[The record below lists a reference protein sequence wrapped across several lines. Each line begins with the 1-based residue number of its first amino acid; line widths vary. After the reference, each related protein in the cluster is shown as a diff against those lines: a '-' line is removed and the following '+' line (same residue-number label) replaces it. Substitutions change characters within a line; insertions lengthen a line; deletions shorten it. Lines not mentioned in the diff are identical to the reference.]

1 MQVIGGK
8 SVPIVRIS
16 IKDLVRDWTIHSMP
30 EPAHP
35 SFRLISALRLY
46 HAIPQARIMPSHE
59 DDNCI
64 RTWRDTISGHCDT
77 ISPVNESSW
86 RETLDKLCLDIDNET
101 RVYLDNLNKVG
112 RGWPIDSWVHHVRR
126 CLLMLWREQQHV
138 AWCVHQS
145 LEKGEEF

>member
-1 MQVIGGK
+1 
-8 SVPIVRIS
+8 
-16 IKDLVRDWTIHSMP
+16 MP

-46 HAIPQARIMPSHE
+46 HSVPVTRITPPHE
-59 DDNCI
+59 DENFI

-77 ISPVNESSW
+77 ISPVNESLW

-101 RVYLDNLNKVG
+101 GVYMDNLNKVG
-112 RGWPIDSWVHHVRR
+112 REWPINSWVHYMRR
-126 CLLMLWREQQHV
+126 CLLMLWREQQHA
-138 AWCVHQS
+138 AWCVHKS

>member
-1 MQVIGGK
+1 
-8 SVPIVRIS
+8 
-16 IKDLVRDWTIHSMP
+16 MP
-30 EPAHP
+30 P
-35 SFRLISALRLY
+35 
-46 HAIPQARIMPSHE
+46 HE
-59 DDNCI
+59 DDDCI

-77 ISPVNESSW
+77 ISPVNEILW

-112 RGWPIDSWVHHVRR
+112 RGWPIDSWDYMKR
-126 CLLMLWREQQHV
+126 CLLMLWREQQYV

>member
-8 SVPIVRIS
+8 SVIIVRIS
-16 IKDLVRDWTIHSMP
+16 IKDLAREWTIHSMP

-46 HAIPQARIMPSHE
+46 HAIPQARIMPPQE
-59 DDNCI
+59 DDDCI

-77 ISPVNESSW
+77 ISQVNEISW

-101 RVYLDNLNKVG
+101 RVYLDNLNKIG
-112 RGWPIDSWVHHVRR
+112 REWPIGSWDYMKR